1 MEAQTWNHLPFQW
14 RTPTLPDIVLSGVTA
29 YVLHC
34 QPDIPEPVAATAALM
49 GCDRDTRQK
58 GNGVILKP

>member
-34 QPDIPEPVAATAALM
+34 QPDIPEPVAVTAALM
-49 GCDRDTRQK
+49 VLRCIRYVGRSR
-58 GNGVILKP
+58 IRR